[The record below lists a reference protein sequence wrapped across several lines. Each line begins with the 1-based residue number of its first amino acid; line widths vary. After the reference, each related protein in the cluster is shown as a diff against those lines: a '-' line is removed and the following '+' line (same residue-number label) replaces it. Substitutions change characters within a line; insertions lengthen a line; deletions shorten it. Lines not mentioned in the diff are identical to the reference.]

1 MKRGLISISI
11 VGFLLGG
18 CTGSNMGMGGMG
30 TNTALGTTIGALAG
44 AAIGAGVSNKKDRKK
59 GAGIGAGA
67 GAVLGGIIGYSL
79 DQQADEVANSLGTNV
94 SATENYS
101 DVISVVKEETRI
113 KISIKDEMMFKTN
126 SYTPTNEAE
135 QKLIQL
141 SSVLTEYPQT
151 ILQIVGHTDDKGS
164 YDYNYRLSE
173 RRAISVLKILQSRG
187 IANEIRTAG
196 CSYSNPLVAN
206 TTKENMALNRRV
218 EIYLY
223 PDSKYIIN
231 SCK

>member
-1 MKRGLISISI
+1 MKKSLISISL

-18 CTGSNMGMGGMG
+18 CATSNMGTPGG
-30 TNTALGTTIGALAG
+30 NTALGTTIGALAG

-59 GAGIGAGA
+59 GTAIGAGA
-67 GAVLGGIIGYSL
+67 GAVIGGLIGYSL
-79 DQQADEVANSLGTNV
+79 EQQANEVATSLGTNV
-94 SATENYS
+94 STTENYS
-101 DVISVVKEETRI
+101 DIISVIKEQNRI

-126 SYTPTNEAE
+126 SYTPTAEAQE
-135 QKLIQL
+135 KLIKL
-141 SSVLTEYPQT
+141 STVLQNYPQT
-151 ILQIVGHTDDKGS
+151 IIQIVGHTDDKGS

-187 IANEIRTAG
+187 ITNEIRTVG
-196 CSYSNPLVAN
+196 CSYSNPLVPN
-206 TTKENMALNRRV
+206 TNKENMALNRRV

-223 PDSKYIIN
+223 PDVKLIVD

>member
-1 MKRGLISISI
+1 MKRSLISISI

-18 CTGSNMGMGGMG
+18 CTASNMGGIG

-79 DQQADEVANSLGTNV
+79 DQQADEVANSLGTSV
-94 SATENYS
+94 STTENYS
-101 DVISVVKEETRI
+101 DIISVIKEETRI

-151 ILQIVGHTDDKGS
+151 ILQIVGHTDNKGS

-196 CSYSNPLVAN
+196 CSYANPLVEN
-206 TTKENMALNRRV
+206 SSKGNMALNRRV